1 MGTLRK
7 KSIAGSFS
15 LMGRIFFRLEKKGRA
30 LQKVRFSMGQ
40 EHVAQQNRRRL
51 LNQIRTMWIEGVL
64 EHSLHQAA
72 LIALD
77 VQEQPDA
84 LAHPWHLESQAR
96 THEKNAGRSLFPL

>member
-1 MGTLRK
+1 
-7 KSIAGSFS
+7 
-15 LMGRIFFRLEKKGRA
+15 
-30 LQKVRFSMGQ
+30 MGQ